1 LPRRCARSHRKLA
14 KARTITHGAAHRKDG
29 DGEGDEG
36 EREREGKSLLVL
48 MGAFLF
54 FFFLRAYFFQGKYV
68 QEINGKLIH
77 GTFKYAFVSAF

>member
-1 LPRRCARSHRKLA
+1 MGRHTG
-14 KARTITHGAAHRKDG
+14 RTATGRG
-29 DGEGDEG
+29 TR
-36 EREREGKSLLVL
+36 ERERELVL